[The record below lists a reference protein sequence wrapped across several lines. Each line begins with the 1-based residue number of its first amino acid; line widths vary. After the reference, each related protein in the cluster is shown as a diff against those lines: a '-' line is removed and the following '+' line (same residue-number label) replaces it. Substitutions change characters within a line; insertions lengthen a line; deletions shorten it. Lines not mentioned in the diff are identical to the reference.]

1 MSNFT
6 INGGLVDLSEIK
18 EGDSSRKE
26 AKFLLC
32 PLNEA
37 NGNGVGLKEEDLTD
51 EEIQSLVGQPLVT
64 KLIYDSKT
72 KTYDFSGHL
81 RKQVYKIDKDGN
93 VVSFSDFTSTSPIGY
108 HTGVGIEDI
117 DINGVTKRCLVAT
130 VTLWTR
136 YYHAMEVIER
146 LGTQLRTS
154 WELSYSDTYEEDG
167 IQWRKGIMFLANCVL
182 GTNIVPAFKSAG
194 LLEDVAEEDLNNELE
209 IAMLDD
215 LKEIKNDSQSD
226 NISVEDISNLK
237 GGIEEMEKDNKVEQ
251 SALSTN
257 DIRSKV
263 MNAIYS
269 TEGNGRYYWGV
280 IVYPYDFVA
289 YANLDNSDANED
301 DYTKFTYVVNSDD
314 TISIT
319 GQEDVKMVFIPK
331 ANSEEEVAEVQN
343 KLNDANTSIS
353 EKVDEIV
360 KLGETIKS
368 LETSIAEKEAVIAEL
383 EPIKVQME
391 EAQKKAKEEEDNK
404 KKAELS
410 EMLVS
415 SKYFTQE
422 EIEQSEEL
430 QDAISKMD
438 EATLKIKLAER
449 VVEQASKISDA
460 KPEVKEEVSEKEE
473 NIEVSTDLNSE
484 EFNYAIT
491 TENTLTSILN
501 KKSRRKF
508 RR

>member
-6 INGGLVDLSEIK
+6 INGGLIDLSEIK

-51 EEIQSLVGQPLVT
+51 DEIQSLVGQPLVT

-117 DINGVTKRCLVAT
+117 DIDGVIKRCLVAT

-136 YYHAMEVIER
+136 YYHAMDVIDR
-146 LGTQLRTS
+146 LGTQLKTS
-154 WELSYSDTYEEDG
+154 WELSYADTYEEDG
-167 IQWRKGIMFLANCVL
+167 VQWRKGITFLANCVL
-182 GTNIVPAFKSAG
+182 GTNVTPAYKSAG
-194 LLEDVAEEDLNNELE
+194 LLEEVAEELNNELE

-226 NISVEDISNLK
+226 NSVEDISNLK
-237 GGIEEMEKDNKVEQ
+237 GGVEDMEKDNKVEQ

-257 DIRSKV
+257 DIRNKV
-263 MNAIYS
+263 ANAIYS
-269 TEGNGRYYWGV
+269 TQKDGRYYWGV
-280 IVYPYDFVA
+280 IVRPYDFVA
-289 YANLDNSDANED
+289 YASLDTSDSNED

-314 TISIT
+314 TVSIT

-331 ANSEEEVAEVQN
+331 ADSEEISEMET
-343 KLNDANTSIS
+343 KLNEVNIS
-353 EKVDEIV
+353 LAEKVDEIV

-368 LETSIAEKEAVIAEL
+368 LETSIAEKDGIIAEL

-391 EAQKKAKEEEDNK
+391 EAEKKAKEEEDNK

-410 EMLVS
+410 EMLVG

-422 EIEQSEEL
+422 EVEQSEEL
-430 QDAISKMD
+430 QEAINKMD
-438 EATLKIKLAER
+438 ESTLKIKLAER
-449 VVEQASKISDA
+449 VVEQASKITNE
-460 KPEVKEEVSEKEE
+460 KPEVKDEVSEKKE
-473 NIEVSTDLNSE
+473 NIEVSTNLNSE
-484 EFNYAIT
+484 EFDYA
-491 TENTLTSILN
+491 TEKENALLGILN
-501 KKSRRKF
+501 KKSRRKS